1 MPDANIIK
9 AFFQQSDATGAKSTV
24 LKPLGWLI
32 GILVSA
38 SIASFYFNSPN
49 WVGFT
54 FVLFTGISI
63 LLYLISYIYF
73 MRRDPDFLRSESFTL
88 RKLEIEK
95 GIIGD
100 SLTGIVETTSV
111 EVPSHQQTIDSL
123 PSGEDDK

>member
-1 MPDANIIK
+1 MPGANIIK
-9 AFFQQSDATGAKSTV
+9 AFLQHDATGTKSTV

-38 SIASFYFNSPN
+38 SIASYYFKSPN

-63 LLYLISYIYF
+63 LLYLISYIHF
-73 MRRDPDFLRSESFTL
+73 MRKDPDFLRSESFTL

-95 GIIGD
+95 GFIGD
-100 SLTGIVETTSV
+100 NISGQLSPPPRTVVGVSEANSV
-111 EVPSHQQTIDSL
+111 AKDEEVKS
-123 PSGEDDK
+123 